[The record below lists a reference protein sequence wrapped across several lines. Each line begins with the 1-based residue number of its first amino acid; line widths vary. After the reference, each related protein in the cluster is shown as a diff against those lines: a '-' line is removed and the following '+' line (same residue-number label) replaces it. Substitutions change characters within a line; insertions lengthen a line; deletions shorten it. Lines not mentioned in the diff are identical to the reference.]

1 MRRARAVAEC
11 PARPPLQ
18 RWGAILW
25 PSFFSAGVCTMVFF
39 ALVDPLE
46 WRDLTFPG
54 WDIGREWGYT
64 LGFFAFW
71 SATASSSLFTWWLLR
86 PPGRFNR
93 SRGARS

>member
-11 PARPPLQ
+11 PTRPPLQ

-71 SATASSSLFTWWLLR
+71 AATASSSLFTWWLLR

-93 SRGARS
+93 SRGARL

>member
-1 MRRARAVAEC
+1 MRRARAVADC
-11 PARPPLQ
+11 PTRPPLQ

-54 WDIGREWGYT
+54 WEIGREWGYT

-71 SATASSSLFTWWLLR
+71 SATASSSFFTWWLLR

-93 SRGARS
+93 SRGTHA